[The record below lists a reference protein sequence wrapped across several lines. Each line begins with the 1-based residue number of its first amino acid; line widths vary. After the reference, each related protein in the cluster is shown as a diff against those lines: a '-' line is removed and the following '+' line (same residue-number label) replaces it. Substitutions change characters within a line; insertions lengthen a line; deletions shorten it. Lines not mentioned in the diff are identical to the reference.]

1 MAKKLHTG
9 IQRTPAQK
17 VFRVIQYIVCIF
29 LAILSLFPFVIML
42 VNATRSTFEIQQ
54 HAISLIPSTFL
65 VESLTPPTLA
75 FFDGTEPVWTGL
87 SFSLREVK
95 PHA

>member
-42 VNATRSTFEIQQ
+42 VNATRSTIQIQ
-54 HAISLIPSTFL
+54 NHPISFVFGSSLMNNIRILPGDKVT
-65 VESLTPPTLA
+65 VEMSPYDLTKGRIT
-75 FFDGTEPVWTGL
+75 WR
-87 SFSLREVK
+87 SK
-95 PHA
+95 